1 MKLAIASDHAG
12 FELKE
17 ALIKAFPEHE
27 WMDFGTGST
36 ASMDYPDS
44 GFPAA
49 KAVSEG
55 ICEKGILIC
64 GSGIGMSITAN
75 KVSGIRAALCNCT
88 DTARLSRMH
97 NDANILVLA
106 GRFTA
111 VPYAIDIAKAW
122 IQTAFEGGRH
132 QNRINKISKIEGE
145 RS

>member
-1 MKLAIASDHAG
+1 MKLSIASDHAG
-12 FELKE
+12 FELKQ
-17 ALIKAFPEHE
+17 AIISAFPEHE
-27 WMDFGTGST
+27 WLDFGTDST

-49 KAVSEG
+49 KAVSDG
-55 ICEKGILIC
+55 TCTMGILIC

-75 KVSGIRAALCNCT
+75 KVPGVRAALCHCT
-88 DTARLSRMH
+88 DVARLSRMH
-97 NDANILVLA
+97 NDANMLVLA

-111 VPYAIDIAKAW
+111 IPYAVDIARAW
-122 IQTAFEGGRH
+122 LTTPFEGGRH